1 MNMTRE
7 EILAKVEEIFR
18 DVLANQSIVL
28 NEETT
33 ADDIEEWSS
42 LTHVQLIS
50 AMEKELNIKFSLRE
64 MMSWQNVGEI
74 VNSIEK
80 KIG

>member
-1 MNMTRE
+1 MTRE
-7 EILAKVEEIFR
+7 EIMAKVEDIFHR
-18 DVLANQSIVL
+18 VLGNESIVL
-28 NEETT
+28 TDET
-33 ADDIEEWSS
+33 AAEDIKEWTS
-42 LTHVQLIS
+42 LSHAELVI

>member
-1 MNMTRE
+1 MTRN
-7 EILAKVEEIFR
+7 EIMAKVEDIFHR
-18 DVLANQSIVL
+18 VLGNESIVL
-28 NEETT
+28 TDETT
-33 ADDIEEWSS
+33 AEDIKEWTS
-42 LTHVQLIS
+42 LSHAELVI

>member
-1 MNMTRE
+1 MIRE
-7 EILAKVEEIFR
+7 EIMARVQEIFR
-18 DVLANQSIVL
+18 KELGNDGIVL
-28 NEETT
+28 TDETV
-33 ADDIEEWSS
+33 AEDIQEWTS
-42 LTHVQLIS
+42 LSHAQLVI

-80 KIG
+80 KFG

>member
-1 MNMTRE
+1 MTRE
-7 EILAKVEEIFR
+7 EIIAKVQDIFR
-18 DVLANQSIVL
+18 RELGNESIVL
-28 NEETT
+28 KDETV
-33 ADDIEEWSS
+33 AEDIQEWTS
-42 LTHVQLIS
+42 LSHAQLVI

>member
-1 MNMTRE
+1 MTRE
-7 EILAKVEEIFR
+7 EILTKVQDIFR
-18 DVLANQSIVL
+18 KELGNESIVL
-28 NEETT
+28 TDETV
-33 ADDIEEWSS
+33 AEDIQEWTS
-42 LTHVQLIS
+42 LSHAQLVI

>member
-1 MNMTRE
+1 MTRE
-7 EILAKVEEIFR
+7 EILAKVEDIFR
-18 DVLANQSIVL
+18 EVLANQSIVL
-28 NEETT
+28 NDETT

-80 KIG
+80 KLG

>member
-1 MNMTRE
+1 MTRE
-7 EILAKVEEIFR
+7 EIMAKVEVIFHR
-18 DVLANQSIVL
+18 VLGNESIVL
-28 NEETT
+28 TDETT
-33 ADDIEEWSS
+33 AEDIKEWTS
-42 LTHVQLIS
+42 LSHAELVI

>member
-1 MNMTRE
+1 MTRE
-7 EILAKVEEIFR
+7 EIMARVQEIFR
-18 DVLANQSIVL
+18 NELGNANIVL
-28 NEETT
+28 TDET
-33 ADDIEEWSS
+33 AAEDIQEWTS
-42 LTHVQLIS
+42 LSHAQLVI

-80 KIG
+80 KLG

>member
-1 MNMTRE
+1 MTRE
-7 EILAKVEEIFR
+7 EIMAKVEDIFHR
-18 DVLANQSIVL
+18 VLGNESIVL
-28 NEETT
+28 TDET
-33 ADDIEEWSS
+33 AAEDIKEWTS
-42 LTHVQLIS
+42 LSHAELVI
-50 AMEKELNIKFSLRE
+50 AMEKELNIKFSLRD

>member
-1 MNMTRE
+1 MTRE
-7 EILAKVEEIFR
+7 EIMARVEELFR
-18 DVLANQSIVL
+18 KELGNESIVL
-28 NEETT
+28 TDETV
-33 ADDIEEWSS
+33 AEDIQEWTS
-42 LTHVQLIS
+42 LSHAQLVI

-80 KIG
+80 KLG

>member
-1 MNMTRE
+1 MTRE

-18 DVLANQSIVL
+18 DVLENENILL

-33 ADDIEEWSS
+33 AEDIEEWTS

-50 AMEKELNIKFSLRE
+50 AMESGLNIKFSLRE

-80 KIG
+80 KLG

>member
-1 MNMTRE
+1 MTRE
-7 EILAKVEEIFR
+7 EILAKVEDIFR
-18 DVLANQSIVL
+18 EVLANQSIVL
-28 NEETT
+28 NDETT

-80 KIG
+80 KL